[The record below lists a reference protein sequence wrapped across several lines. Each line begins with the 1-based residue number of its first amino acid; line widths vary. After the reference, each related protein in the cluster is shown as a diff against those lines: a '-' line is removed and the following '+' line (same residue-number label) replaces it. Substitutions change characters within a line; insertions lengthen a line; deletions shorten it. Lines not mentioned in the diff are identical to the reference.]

1 MTHVYDVL
9 TEHRSIRKYK
19 KDPVDEKHLEM
30 ILRAAQAAP
39 SSVNGQ
45 QWSIILVKDQ
55 EKKDKLASLTGDQN
69 WVAEAPVFLVFVA
82 DYNRAKLAAKK
93 NDNEL
98 KITESV
104 ESIMVASVDVG
115 LAAGNAI
122 AVAESLGYGIVPI
135 GGVRREPEEV
145 IELLEL
151 PQYVYPI
158 VGLCIGIP
166 ESKEEKKPRLPLQ
179 AVVHNEAYNKDQMI
193 DIDVYDDIIHN
204 YLLERSA
211 GKKDTNWSK
220 QLSDLYSR
228 VYYPKVY
235 HSLKKQGFDND
246 K

>member
-19 KDPVDEKHLEM
+19 SDSVDEKHLEM
-30 ILRAAQAAP
+30 ILRGAQAAP

-55 EKKDKLASLTGDQN
+55 DKKDKLASLAGDQP
-69 WVAEAPVFLVFVA
+69 WVAEAPIFLVFVA
-82 DYNRAKLAAKK
+82 DYNRAMLAAKK
-93 NDNEL
+93 NNQEL
-98 KITESV
+98 ILTQSV

-135 GGVRREPEEV
+135 GGVRRDPEKV

-151 PQYVYPI
+151 PKYVYPI
-158 VGLCIGIP
+158 LGLCIGVP
-166 ESKEEKKPRLPLQ
+166 DEKNDKKPRLPIQ
-179 AVVHNEAYNKDQMI
+179 AVVHNESYNKDLMV
-193 DIDVYDDIIHN
+193 DIDLYDDMIN
-204 YLLERSA
+204 QYLMERSG

-235 HSLKKQGFDND
+235 PTLKQQGFDND

>member
-1 MTHVYDVL
+1 M
-9 TEHRSIRKYK
+9 
-19 KDPVDEKHLEM
+19 
-30 ILRAAQAAP
+30 
-39 SSVNGQ
+39 
-45 QWSIILVKDQ
+45 
-55 EKKDKLASLTGDQN
+55 
-69 WVAEAPVFLVFVA
+69 FLVFVA

-235 HSLKKQGFDND
+235 PSLKKQGFDND

>member
-19 KDPVDEKHLEM
+19 SDEVDEKHLEM

-45 QWSIILVKDQ
+45 QWSIIVVKDQ
-55 EKKDKLASLTGDQN
+55 EKKDELAALTGDQS
-69 WVAEAPVFLVFVA
+69 WVSQAPIFLVFVA
-82 DYNRAKLAAKK
+82 DYNRANLAAEK
-93 NDNEL
+93 NNQEL
-98 KITESV
+98 KLTQSV
-104 ESIMVASVDVG
+104 ESIMVACVDVG
-115 LAAGNAI
+115 LASGNAI

-135 GGVRREPEEV
+135 GGVRREPDKV

-151 PQYVYPI
+151 PKYVYPI
-158 VGLCIGIP
+158 MGLCIGMP
-166 ESKEEKKPRLPLQ
+166 DEKHEKKPRLPIQ
-179 AVVHNEAYNKDQMI
+179 AVVHHETYNKDQMV
-193 DIDVYDDIIHN
+193 DIDLYDDMIN
-204 YLLERSA
+204 QYLMERSG

-220 QLSDLYSR
+220 QLSELYSR

-235 HSLKKQGFDND
+235 PTLKQQGFDND

>member
-19 KDPVDEKHLEM
+19 SDEVDEKHLEM

-45 QWSIILVKDQ
+45 QWSIIVVKDQ
-55 EKKDKLASLTGDQN
+55 EKKDELAALTGDQS
-69 WVAEAPVFLVFVA
+69 WVSQAPIFLVFVA
-82 DYNRAKLAAKK
+82 DYNRANLAAEK
-93 NDNEL
+93 NNQEL
-98 KITESV
+98 KLTQSV
-104 ESIMVASVDVG
+104 ESIMVACVDVG
-115 LAAGNAI
+115 LASGNAI

-135 GGVRREPEEV
+135 GGVRREPDKV

-151 PQYVYPI
+151 PKYVYPI
-158 VGLCIGIP
+158 MGLCIGMP
-166 ESKEEKKPRLPLQ
+166 DEKHDKKPRLPIQ
-179 AVVHNEAYNKDQMI
+179 AVVHHETYNKDQMV
-193 DIDVYDDIIHN
+193 DIDLYDDMIN
-204 YLLERSA
+204 QYLMERSG

-220 QLSDLYSR
+220 QLSELYSR

-235 HSLKKQGFDND
+235 PTLKQQGFDND